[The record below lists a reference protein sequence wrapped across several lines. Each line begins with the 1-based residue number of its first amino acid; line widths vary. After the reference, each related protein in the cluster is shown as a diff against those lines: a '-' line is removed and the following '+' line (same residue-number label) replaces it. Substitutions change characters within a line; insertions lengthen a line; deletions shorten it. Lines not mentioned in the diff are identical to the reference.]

1 MTEDVIIVPIVFGL
15 PTIAVIVRMLLRH
28 REKMAEL
35 HRPAPTAASPLEERL
50 THVENALD
58 AIAIEM
64 ERVGEGQ
71 RFLTKV
77 FTQRGDRG
85 ELNAGGHPAAVTSA
99 GAPPKAVTPH

>member
-35 HRPAPTAASPLEERL
+35 DRNAVPSTPALEERL
-50 THVENALD
+50 TRVETALD

-77 FTQRGDRG
+77 FTQRG
-85 ELNAGGHPAAVTSA
+85 ELP
-99 GAPPKAVTPH
+99 APPPPAVAPPRTITPQ

>member
-15 PTIAVIVRMLLRH
+15 PTIAVVVRMLLRH
-28 REKMAEL
+28 REKMAEMK
-35 HRPAPTAASPLEERL
+35 RQSAPESSVIEERL
-50 THVENALD
+50 ARVESAID

-77 FTQRGDRG
+77 LTQRGEQRG
-85 ELNAGGHPAAVTSA
+85 ELPGTTST
-99 GAPPKAVTPH
+99 PISRPSPHVNTPH

>member
-35 HRPAPTAASPLEERL
+35 DRNSTPSTSMLEERL
-50 THVENALD
+50 TRVENALD
-58 AIAIEM
+58 SIAIEM

-77 FTQRGDRG
+77 FTQRGPAG
-85 ELNAGGHPAAVTSA
+85 ELPASPPTPASA
-99 GAPPKAVTPH
+99 PRTITPH